1 MKTMFSRLGFLAL
14 AVALLAAPAVR
25 AQTGNPPE
33 QPSNPPQ
40 QPNATPEANEPR
52 GGDREGLRDL
62 DLSEDQKKQI
72 QAIHQNEK
80 QQLEAIRNDPSLTP
94 AQKREKAKEIRRNSN
109 KQISGLLTPEQ
120 RRKWKQ
126 IRRQRRRHRRQA
138 FRSRRLS

>member
-80 QQLEAIRNDPSLTP
+80 QQLEAVRNDPSLTP
-94 AQKREKAKEIRRNSN
+94 AQKREKAREIRRNSN

-126 IRRQRRRHRRQA
+126 IRRQRRHHRRQA